1 MSDEER
7 QQEVNGDSNQEAM
20 DIIQGI
26 PDPLKQGLSEEPN
39 TEVVKPNDNSNEEV
53 WLIKDKFR
61 NDDNGRDALTKA
73 YRELQSEKDKISGEI
88 KKQATELQP
97 LRQMDEFLK
106 ENPKIVE
113 KLAAEVERE
122 QKGLQSPPK
131 PEDYD
136 VYDESVE
143 GTSSYKWRQAQD
155 EYLVRR
161 GADRAVQE
169 LNKFKLDVAR
179 QEQIRKEDEL
189 LKTEFKLNRE
199 DIESYRSFLSSPDNV
214 NHRNAIEL
222 WKMSN
227 GNSNPNPPEQK
238 PQQEAKPKQ
247 VSAAAV
253 SGSSPRPA
261 KAADKVVETVFN
273 GIMGFNRK

>member
-39 TEVVKPNDNSNEEV
+39 TEVVKPNDNSNEEA

-136 VYDESVE
+136 VYDESV
-143 GTSSYKWRQAQD
+143 
-155 EYLVRR
+155 
-161 GADRAVQE
+161 
-169 LNKFKLDVAR
+169 
-179 QEQIRKEDEL
+179 DEL
-189 LKTEFKLNRE
+189 LHINGGKHKTNILFVEVLTGQFKSLT
-199 DIESYRSFLSSPDNV
+199 SLSLMLLVKS
-214 NHRNAIEL
+214 
-222 WKMSN
+222 K
-227 GNSNPNPPEQK
+227 
-238 PQQEAKPKQ
+238 
-247 VSAAAV
+247 
-253 SGSSPRPA
+253 
-261 KAADKVVETVFN
+261 
-273 GIMGFNRK
+273 

>member
-1 MSDEER
+1 M
-7 QQEVNGDSNQEAM
+7 
-20 DIIQGI
+20 
-26 PDPLKQGLSEEPN
+26 
-39 TEVVKPNDNSNEEV
+39 
-53 WLIKDKFR
+53 IKDKFR

-199 DIESYRSFLSSPDNV
+199 DIESYRSFCQVLTTSTIVTQSSYGKCQMVIPTLIHQNK
-214 NHRNAIEL
+214 NLN
-222 WKMSN
+222 K
-227 GNSNPNPPEQK
+227 
-238 PQQEAKPKQ
+238 KQ
-247 VSAAAV
+247 
-253 SGSSPRPA
+253 
-261 KAADKVVETVFN
+261 N
-273 GIMGFNRK
+273 QNRLALLL